1 MKMKKEGRM
10 KTEVERKIGVGRG
23 GWEEEE
29 EEPVER

>member
-10 KTEVERKIGVGRG
+10 KREVERKMGVGE
-23 GWEEEE
+23 GWEE